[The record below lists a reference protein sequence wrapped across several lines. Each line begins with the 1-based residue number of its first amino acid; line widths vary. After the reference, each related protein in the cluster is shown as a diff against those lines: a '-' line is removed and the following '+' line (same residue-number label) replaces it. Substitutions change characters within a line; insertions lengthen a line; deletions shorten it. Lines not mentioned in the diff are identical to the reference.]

1 MSGHHLISWSIFK
14 SVPSEDPLSRGFH
27 KKRSLILCLGWSIR
41 TSAFFSGANGMK
53 VGNVTSSGLSVV
65 TLVSIVEYFGVLNV
79 TDSVESVSE
88 GRAPVIG
95 INHNCNVVVS
105 VAAVTSEEVS
115 VVTGVENIVVA
126 VVGAEVMVVE
136 IVVDV
141 VV

>member
-1 MSGHHLISWSIFK
+1 M
-14 SVPSEDPLSRGFH
+14 
-27 KKRSLILCLGWSIR
+27 KRSLIRCLG
-41 TSAFFSGANGMK
+41 TSSFLRGANGMK

-105 VAAVTSEEVS
+105 VATVLS
-115 VVTGVENIVVA
+115 VVVGTFEA
-126 VVGAEVMVVE
+126 V
-136 IVVDV
+136 
-141 VV
+141 

>member
-1 MSGHHLISWSIFK
+1 
-14 SVPSEDPLSRGFH
+14 
-27 KKRSLILCLGWSIR
+27 
-41 TSAFFSGANGMK
+41 MK